1 MCVCIHSRVYIYVCM
16 YMYAYICTCTYI
28 CMYVYI
34 YIYIYIL
41 PLSLVRAHLTLILL
55 PSLTSSPCP
64 PCSLLSLPQSTSR
77 VRHRASVGSM
87 SEPICVYSNRHKLRC
102 FPRRMV
108 ALRHLYSHSIHG
120 RSSRCGH
127 LPSHA
132 PR

>member
-1 MCVCIHSRVYIYVCM
+1 VSIHMYVCICTHVWI
-16 YMYAYICTCTYI
+16 YMYIHIHVCT
-28 CMYVYI
+28 YI
-34 YIYIYIL
+34 YIYVYICIL
-41 PLSLVRAHLTLILL
+41 SLSLVRAHLTLILL
-55 PSLTSSPCP
+55 PSRTSSPYP
-64 PCSLLSLPQSTSR
+64 PCSLLSLPPSTSR